1 MIKARKQNTH
11 EQTEEDTNIDT
22 DNTDISPHDTT
33 SHMDTEEE
41 REIQDKINKDIQ
53 QEEID

>member
-1 MIKARKQNTH
+1 MIKERKQNTH

-53 QEEID
+53 EEID